1 MLQFRSLPTFW
12 WNGGLSDIR
21 TGSTKTFP
29 SDHDNRFRTAF
40 GPRHSCG
47 RERILYLF
55 EVDWRLFR
63 QRSRARYLNRATAR
77 NWALFVRDRKTPVR
91 TGLRGCLRLNSG
103 PKASVYC
110 HLCSSGRS
118 SSSRAP
124 RLLVVAV
131 GLARGLQAIITS
143 IHFFASSSP
152 WPWPWRALR
161 AFAGCF
167 LLAVRPG

>member
-29 SDHDNRFRTAF
+29 SDHDNRFRTTF
-40 GPRHSCG
+40 GPWHSCG
-47 RERILYLF
+47 PERIPSLF

-63 QRSRARYLNRATAR
+63 QRSRSRYLNRANGPQLGA
-77 NWALFVRDRKTPVR
+77 VRQRPEKVR
-91 TGLRGCLRLNSG
+91 TGLRGCLRLNLG

-110 HLCSSGRS
+110 HLRSSGRS

-131 GLARGLQAIITS
+131 RLARGLQAIITS